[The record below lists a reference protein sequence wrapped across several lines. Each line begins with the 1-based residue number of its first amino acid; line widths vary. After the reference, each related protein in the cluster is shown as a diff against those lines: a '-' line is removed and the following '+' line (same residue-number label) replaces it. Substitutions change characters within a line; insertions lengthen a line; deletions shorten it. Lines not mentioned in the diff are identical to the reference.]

1 MSESTVPPGAG
12 PLAGI
17 RVVDLSKI
25 LAGPYVTMSLADLG
39 ADVVK
44 VEHPDG
50 GDPTRSWGPP
60 FNGPDATYYLS
71 ANRNKRSVVLD
82 LKSADGHE
90 AVHRLISTADV
101 VVENFRP
108 GSSLHELY
116 SYERLSEQYPELV
129 VLHISAFGDAGPMR
143 LEPGYDMVAQAAAGL
158 MSLTGEP
165 DGPPLKAGYAMAD
178 LSAALFGVIGVN
190 AALVERARTG
200 RGQYLTTSLYESQ
213 LALHVSW
220 ATGYFATRERPRRLG
235 SGHPNLVPYQAYP
248 ASDGNFVIAVG
259 NQDLWRRLCVTIGR
273 EDLPADPR
281 FITNADRV
289 THRDALNA
297 ELEVTLRERT
307 VEQWCTLLG
316 QAGVPVTP
324 IRSLDEIY
332 ASEQTQVLGMIGTV
346 DHPAV
351 GELEQIRFPV
361 TFRGE
366 RPELRTAPPVLG
378 EHSREVLSE
387 LGYDDAE
394 VDRLLA
400 APGDLR
406 EEARPHQ

>member
-1 MSESTVPPGAG
+1 MPDSDTAPAASG

-25 LAGPYVTMSLADLG
+25 LAGPYVTMSLADMG
-39 ADVVK
+39 ADVIK

-50 GDPTRSWGPP
+50 GDPTRKWGPP

-82 LKSADGHE
+82 LKSPAGQD
-90 AVHRLISTADV
+90 AAHRLIATADV

-108 GSSLHELY
+108 GSALQELY

-129 VLHISAFGDAGPMR
+129 VLHLSAFGDSGPMR
-143 LEPGYDMVAQAAAGL
+143 LEPGYDMVAQAAGGL

-165 DGPPLKAGYAMAD
+165 GGPPVKAGFAMAD
-178 LSAALFGVIGVN
+178 LGAALFGISGVT

-200 RGQYLTTSLYESQ
+200 RGQYVTTSLFESQ

-220 ATGYFATRERPRRLG
+220 ATGYFATRQRPERLG

-259 NQDLWRRLCVTIGR
+259 NQEMWHRLCRTIDR
-273 EDLPADPR
+273 DDLVQDPR
-281 FITNADRV
+281 FTTNADRV
-289 THRDALNA
+289 AHREALNA
-297 ELEVTLRERT
+297 ELEATLREQT
-307 VEQWCTLLG
+307 VEEWCARLG
-316 QAGVPVTP
+316 EEGVPVTP

-332 ASEQTQVLGMIGTV
+332 ASEQTQVLGMVGTV
-346 DHPAV
+346 DHPAA
-351 GELEQIRFPV
+351 GPLEQVRFPV
-361 TFRGE
+361 NFRGE
-366 RPELRTAPPVLG
+366 RPELRGAPPELG
-378 EHSREVLSE
+378 EHSREVLAE
-387 LGYDDAE
+387 IGYADAE
-394 VDRLLA
+394 IDHLLGGA
-400 APGDLR
+400 S
-406 EEARPHQ
+406 